1 MAEGTSGLFH
11 IEIEIVISFQC
22 RQFDYIVAVLNKE
35 LTILKYRNIYVDLYV
50 SLSIFLCMDSLQ

>member
-11 IEIEIVISFQC
+11 IEIETVISFQG

-35 LTILKYRNIYVDLYV
+35 LTILKYRNI
-50 SLSIFLCMDSLQ
+50 